1 VKGLESAMEEGN
13 LFRKTMKLTAIL
25 LGASVLWVGSVAL
38 GSVLAVSRALP
49 EPDGITKPATP
60 APKPASSDGP
70 SRSGAPKEDPPARR
84 RNG

>member
-1 VKGLESAMEEGN
+1 MQEEN
-13 LFRKTMKLTAIL
+13 LFRKTMKLTTL
-25 LGASVLWVGSVAL
+25 LLMASVLWVGLVTL

-49 EPDGITKPATP
+49 EQDGLTKPATP

-70 SRSGAPKEDPPARR
+70 SRSGPSKEDPPTRR